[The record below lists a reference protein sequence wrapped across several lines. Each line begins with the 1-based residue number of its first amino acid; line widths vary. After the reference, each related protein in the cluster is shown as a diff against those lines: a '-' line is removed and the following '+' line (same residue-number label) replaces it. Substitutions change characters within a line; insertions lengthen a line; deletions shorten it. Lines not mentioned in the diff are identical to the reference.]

1 MIQVNKEGVILSRT
15 DLDFE
20 NQGVLNPAVIK
31 EGKVVNMFYRA
42 VNKGNYS
49 TIGFCQLNGPL
60 KVVSRY
66 NAPVLKPMG
75 DSERRGIEDPRIVK
89 IDNCYHLTYTAYD
102 GFNALGA
109 LATTLD
115 LKTYNRH
122 GIIVPVISFPDFKEL
137 AERTYKLNEKY
148 SRFAHDKTLVAM
160 KTKLMLWDKD
170 VIFFPRR
177 IANQL
182 YFLHRIKPD
191 IQIASVN
198 ELSDLNDVYWREY
211 FLNFKTNIL
220 LSPKYE
226 HEISYLGGGCPPI
239 ETAAGWLI
247 IYHGVHDTSD
257 GYVYS
262 ACAALLDPENP
273 KQEIARL
280 PYPLFEPDQPWELSG
295 EVNSV
300 CFPSGTALFGDTLY
314 IYYGAADE
322 RIACASVSLT
332 ALIAELLTFKLK

>member
-1 MIQVNKEGVILSRT
+1 LIQVTKEGVILSKT
-15 DLDFE
+15 SLGFE

-31 EGKVVNMFYRA
+31 EGELVSMYYRA
-42 VNKGNYS
+42 VGQGNYS
-49 TIGFCQLNGPL
+49 TIGFCQLDGPL
-60 KVVSRY
+60 DVIERHNV
-66 NAPVLKPMG
+66 PVLTPVG
-75 DSERRGIEDPRIVK
+75 DRESGGIEDPRIVK
-89 IDNCYHLTYTAYD
+89 IDNCYYLTYTAYD

-109 LATTLD
+109 LVTTLD
-115 LKTYNRH
+115 LKNFTRH
-122 GIIVPVISFPDFKEL
+122 GIVVPVISFPDFKDL
-137 AERTYKLNEKY
+137 AERTAKLNEKY

-160 KTKLMLWDKD
+160 KTKLLLWDKD

-177 IANQL
+177 INNQL

-191 IQIASVN
+191 IQISSVN
-198 ELSDLNDVYWREY
+198 ELSDLNDGYWQDYILHFE
-211 FLNFKTNIL
+211 TNII

-226 HEISYLGGGCPPI
+226 HEISYIGGGCPPV
-239 ETAAGWLI
+239 ETTAGWLI

-262 ACAALLDPENP
+262 ACAALLDLENP
-273 KQEIARL
+273 KKEIARL

-332 ALIAELLTFKLK
+332 ALISELLTFKLK